1 MQSSQSVKGMRNGKT
16 CHNKRKRRILI
27 YIFLGSTGNLYDI
40 ARGERNR
47 WWRSSYLFWCP
58 PERIMDHVLLIA
70 QFLNMSLYMLG
81 SASNYLEGYGVYEI
95 TRICKKNKL
104 ARIVNFIILK
114 KLVAYEAIKIIMLL
128 VLMRATGTGRVAVE
142 AKSLIY
148 SVLLSIL
155 IDYLFI
161 TIQMIIEVILDS
173 RIGAMTISIVYVAL
187 LMIPSVAGMRRASPL
202 CFLPLIPN
210 LPMIARV
217 DTQSI
222 WYITLPFV
230 IVLTIISWIIF
241 IKVIKRKDLI

>member
-1 MQSSQSVKGMRNGKT
+1 MERLAITRGKEGYSFIFFLAAQVIFM
-16 CHNKRKRRILI
+16 ILQGVSGI
-27 YIFLGSTGNLYDI
+27 DGGGVATFFGVHLR
-40 ARGERNR
+40 A
-47 WWRSSYLFWCP
+47 
-58 PERIMDHVLLIA
+58 RIMDYVLLIA

-95 TRICKKNKL
+95 IRICKKNKL
-104 ARIVNFIILK
+104 ERIVNFIILK
-114 KLVAYEAIKIIMLL
+114 KLVAYEAVKIIMLL
-128 VLMRATGTGRVAVE
+128 VLMRATGTERFAVE
-142 AKSLIY
+142 TKSLIY

>member
-1 MQSSQSVKGMRNGKT
+1 MERLTITRGKEGYSFIFFLT
-16 CHNKRKRRILI
+16 VQVIFMILQG
-27 YIFLGSTGNLYDI
+27 GSGIDGGGVATFFGVHLR
-40 ARGERNR
+40 A
-47 WWRSSYLFWCP
+47 S
-58 PERIMDHVLLIA
+58 IMDHVLLIA

-104 ARIVNFIILK
+104 ARIINFIILK
-114 KLVAYEAIKIIMLL
+114 RLVAYEAVKIIMLL
-128 VLMRATGTGRVAVE
+128 VLIGVIGTGRVAVE

-187 LMIPSVAGMRRASPL
+187 LMIPSVAGMRRESPL

>member
-1 MQSSQSVKGMRNGKT
+1 M
-16 CHNKRKRRILI
+16 
-27 YIFLGSTGNLYDI
+27 
-40 ARGERNR
+40 
-47 WWRSSYLFWCP
+47 
-58 PERIMDHVLLIA
+58 
-70 QFLNMSLYMLG
+70 
-81 SASNYLEGYGVYEI
+81 
-95 TRICKKNKL
+95 

>member
-1 MQSSQSVKGMRNGKT
+1 MERLAITRGKEGYSFIFFLAAQVIFMILQGMSGIVGGGVAAFFGVHLR
-16 CHNKRKRRILI
+16 
-27 YIFLGSTGNLYDI
+27 
-40 ARGERNR
+40 A
-47 WWRSSYLFWCP
+47 
-58 PERIMDHVLLIA
+58 RIMDHVLLIA

-114 KLVAYEAIKIIMLL
+114 KLVAYEVIKIIMLL

>member
-58 PERIMDHVLLIA
+58 PESENH
-70 QFLNMSLYMLG
+70 G
-81 SASNYLEGYGVYEI
+81 S
-95 TRICKKNKL
+95 R
-104 ARIVNFIILK
+104 FIDSSISK
-114 KLVAYEAIKIIMLL
+114 YVVIYVGIGIKLVAYEAIKIIMLL

-173 RIGAMTISIVYVAL
+173 RIGVMTISIVYVAL

>member
-1 MQSSQSVKGMRNGKT
+1 MERLAITRGKEGYSFIFFLAAQVIFMILQGMSGIDGGGVAAFFGVHLR
-16 CHNKRKRRILI
+16 
-27 YIFLGSTGNLYDI
+27 
-40 ARGERNR
+40 A
-47 WWRSSYLFWCP
+47 
-58 PERIMDHVLLIA
+58 RIMDHVLLIA

-114 KLVAYEAIKIIMLL
+114 KLVAYEVIKIIMLL

>member
-1 MQSSQSVKGMRNGKT
+1 MERLAITRGKEGYSFIFFLAAQVIFM
-16 CHNKRKRRILI
+16 ILQGVSGI
-27 YIFLGSTGNLYDI
+27 DGGGVAIFFGVHLR
-40 ARGERNR
+40 A
-47 WWRSSYLFWCP
+47 
-58 PERIMDHVLLIA
+58 RIMDHVLLIA

-173 RIGAMTISIVYVAL
+173 RIGVMTISIVYVAL